1 MCKEAEILRKY
12 AIARHKAYVIKDKLD
27 MKRAKAVIKI
37 IRVCDHFK
45 NAKATG
51 WISQIKNE
59 ILAILPAEDSKY
71 GNQRQEII
79 FLLNQSLK

>member
-1 MCKEAEILRKY
+1 MCKEAAILRKY

-51 WISQIKNE
+51 WISQIKSE
-59 ILAILPAEDSKY
+59 VLSILPSEDSKF
-71 GNQRQEII
+71 GSQRKEII
-79 FLLNQSLK
+79 TLLNESLK